1 MQISTINLSCPTN
14 ISPVLC
20 ISYSPANRGFSF
32 GILLAERMSGRG
44 RDRFHRD
51 YPPREEEKV
60 HHGRNNA
67 PPSRHLWIG
76 NLPHGISEKFLAHH
90 LLQFGELESLAF
102 QPSRSYAFVN
112 YKNEEDAF
120 EAIRALQ
127 GFLLAGNSLRIEFA
141 KADKSSTTS
150 RIVDYGQYQED
161 GPSLRAPPFSER
173 DNRHRHSSSDPFYP
187 DKSMNSDK
195 TAESPSQVLWV
206 GFPASLKVD
215 EFILRRAFSPFG
227 EIDQISAFPG
237 RTYAFVR
244 FKNIMA
250 ACKAKE
256 TLQGKLFGNPR
267 VNISFSK
274 NDIGP
279 SRSGKGLMNA
289 PSPPHS
295 KSFGRGGPSGRFR
308 EDRDFRDFIDEDL
321 EPNDHNIRRFH
332 RRGNSWED
340 LEDDF
345 EHRRFREPGQV
356 ERNTYIPH
364 GSPRRE
370 RVGEAFHEMS
380 PQQFSRN
387 CAPYDDPWDLP
398 KETMPFR
405 AAKKL
410 KSSPYSIDNELPEYP
425 LLGPDQRQRGYPRSV
440 PDSLQ
445 PNAPER
451 NFERG
456 PFAYSE
462 MSDRS
467 ININELHGGRTEG
480 SLHEA
485 TSIVP
490 SNNIDRKRTA
500 PDSLQ
505 TLAGE
510 WKWEG
515 TIAKGGTPICK
526 ARCFPVGKA
535 LDMTLPDFLD
545 CTARTGL
552 EMLAK
557 HYYQATNAWVVFFVP
572 QSDADMGFYN
582 EFMFYLGEKQRV
594 AVAKLD
600 DRTTLFLVP
609 PSDFSE
615 KVLKVPGNVSISGV
629 ILKLDTP
636 GSKPSSGVL
645 HHSQPFANPGSF
657 NVDDLS
663 ARRDFSKSASL
674 PSFQDASRSVP
685 VSRDFVK
692 HPPNDS
698 FESDWSPHHRQNPN
712 LDVRNLPSQAYDG
725 SSGTMGSGFN
735 VSTPKIVHET
745 NSSMISTG
753 SGKLSQQDSTPAAVV
768 NQPDLARLAS
778 SLFGQQQAISSLAG
792 GYSAASDDF
801 RRPNSMP
808 NTNIPSEV
816 SSSQFGQVPQREFQT
831 SAQGNRQPQ
840 SSTSAQ
846 DGDDADP
853 QKRLH
858 ATLQLAA
865 ALLQQ
870 IQQGKGT

>member
-1 MQISTINLSCPTN
+1 
-14 ISPVLC
+14 
-20 ISYSPANRGFSF
+20 
-32 GILLAERMSGRG
+32 MSGRG

-51 YPPREEEKV
+51 YPPRAEEKG
-60 HHGRNNA
+60 HHGRNSA

-76 NLPHGISEKFLAHH
+76 NLPHDISENFLAHH

-102 QPSRSYAFVN
+102 QTGRSYAFVN

-127 GFLLAGNSLRIEFA
+127 GFLFAGNSLRIEFA

-150 RIVDYGQYQED
+150 RSEDYGQYQEE

-173 DNRHRHSSSDPFYP
+173 DSRHRHSSPDPFYP
-187 DKSMNSDK
+187 DKSMKSDK

-244 FKNIMA
+244 FKSIMA

-267 VNISFSK
+267 VHISFSK
-274 NDIGP
+274 NEIGP
-279 SRSGKGLMNA
+279 SKSGKSSMNP

-308 EDRDFRDFIDEDL
+308 EDRDFRDFTDDDL

-345 EHRRFREPGQV
+345 EHRRFREPGPNLV

-364 GSPRRE
+364 GSPRRH
-370 RVGEAFHEMS
+370 RVGESFHEMS

-387 CAPYDDPWDLP
+387 GAPYDDPWDLP
-398 KETMPFR
+398 KETMPPFR
-405 AAKKL
+405 GAKKL
-410 KSSPYSIDNELPEYP
+410 KTSPYSIDNELPEYP
-425 LLGPDQRQRGYPRSV
+425 LSGPDQRQRVYPRTA

-445 PNAPER
+445 PKASER

-456 PFAYSE
+456 PFAYNE
-462 MSDRS
+462 MPDRS
-467 ININELHGGRTEG
+467 MNLNELHGGRSEG
-480 SLHEA
+480 SFQA
-485 TSIVP
+485 ASSIVP
-490 SNNIDRKRTA
+490 SNNDRKRPA
-500 PDSLQ
+500 PDSHQ

-515 TIAKGGTPICK
+515 TIAKGGTSICR
-526 ARCFPVGKA
+526 ARCFPVGKP

-557 HYYQATNAWVVFFVP
+557 HYYQAANAWVVFFVP
-572 QSDADMGFYN
+572 QSDADIGFYN
-582 EFMFYLGEKQRV
+582 EFMYYLGEKQRV

-600 DRTTLFLVP
+600 DRTSLFLVP

-636 GSKPSSGVL
+636 GSKPPSGVP
-645 HHSQPFANPGSF
+645 HHSQSFANPGRF
-657 NVDDLS
+657 KVDDMS
-663 ARRDFSKSASL
+663 ARLDYSKSAPL
-674 PSFQDASRSVP
+674 PSFQDSSRSVQ
-685 VSRDFVK
+685 RDFMN
-692 HPPNDS
+692 HPLNDS
-698 FESDWSPHHRQNPN
+698 FESDWSPHHRQNPPN
-712 LDVRNLPSQAYDG
+712 LDVRNLQSQANDG
-725 SSGTMGSGFN
+725 ASGFN
-735 VSTPKIVHET
+735 NVPNPKSILLET
-745 NSSMISTG
+745 SSNIASAG
-753 SGKLSQQDSTPAAVV
+753 SGKLPQQESAPAAV
-768 NQPDLARLAS
+768 NQTDLARLAS
-778 SLFGQQQAISSLAG
+778 SLFGQQSLAG
-792 GYSAASDDF
+792 GYSAAGDDF
-801 RRPNSMP
+801 RLPNSMSQ
-808 NTNIPSEV
+808 TNFPSEV

-831 SAQGNRQPQ
+831 APAQGNRQPQ
-840 SSTSAQ
+840 SSTSTQ

-870 IQQGKGT
+870 IQHGKGT